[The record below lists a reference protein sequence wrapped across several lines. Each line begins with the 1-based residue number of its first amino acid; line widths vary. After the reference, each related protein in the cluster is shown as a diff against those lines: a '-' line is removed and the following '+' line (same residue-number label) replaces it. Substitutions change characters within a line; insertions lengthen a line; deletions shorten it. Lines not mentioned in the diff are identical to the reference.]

1 MSGGSE
7 AVRQQ
12 SKWRA
17 TILFIEEIIK
27 EPLFLRW
34 QSYLEVLLVPLPPDI
49 RLDVN
54 RMYRCCVRP
63 LTFLRLPL
71 SLHVVLVRDVVPTT
85 VLIARADELEA
96 AIILDR
102 KNQWH
107 SLQSDRRCHAWSCC
121 SGRAISHTSEICDK
135 YGILPIADEVMT
147 DWAEPAPHLV

>member
-1 MSGGSE
+1 MARNYFVHRGDNQRTIVSPMAELSGSTFG
-7 AVRQQ
+7 AF
-12 SKWRA
+12 A
-17 TILFIEEIIK
+17 TGHPARRK
-27 EPLFLRW
+27 PYVPMLR
-34 QSYLEVLLVPLPPDI
+34 SPSHI
-49 RLDVN
+49 STITAIAA
-54 RMYRCCVRP
+54 CG
-63 LTFLRLPL
+63 
-71 SLHVVLVRDVVPTT
+71 LVRDVVPTT